1 MDYGFLVPAIQ
12 SIVIASTP
20 LVFAAL
26 GGVVTERSGV
36 LNLGVEGMMIMG
48 AVVGFGAVIAGV
60 PAAGAFVLAAGAGLL
75 MAALFGLLTL
85 VMYANAVATG
95 LALTLFGLGLS
106 ALLGAGF
113 VGLSAPAFPKLT
125 IPVLSDLPI
134 VGPLVFGHDPMVYFS
149 LVVAAALVW
158 FFKYTRAGLI
168 VRAVGDD
175 HEAAHAIGYNVVMI
189 RMAACCFGGA
199 MAGLGGAY
207 LSVVQTPLFIENMT
221 AGRGWIALAL
231 VVFASWRPGRVLI
244 GAYLFGGISIIQ
256 LHVQGFGI
264 AIPSQI
270 LSMLPYLATIIVL
283 TVISAR
289 AMSSSTSMPSAAP
302 RSLGKTFKATH

>member
-1 MDYGFLVPAIQ
+1 MSEFGFLISAFQ
-12 SIVIASTP
+12 SIIIASTP

-26 GGVVTERSGV
+26 GELVSERAGV

-48 AVVGFGAVIAGV
+48 AVVGFGCIIAGF
-60 PAAGAFVLAAGAGLL
+60 PPIMAFAFAALAGLG
-75 MAALFGLLTL
+75 MALLFGIMTL
-85 VMYANAVATG
+85 FLYANAVATG

-106 ALLGAGF
+106 ALIGSQY
-113 VGLSAPAFPKLT
+113 VGLSAGAFPKVH

-134 VGPLVFGHDPMVYFS
+134 VGPLLFSHD
-149 LVVAAALVW
+149 ALVYVSLALAIALIW
-158 FFKYTRAGLI
+158 FFKRTRAGLI

-175 HEAAHAIGYNVVMI
+175 HDAAHAIGYNVVAI
-189 RMAACCFGGA
+189 RMGAVLFGGA

-231 VVFASWRPGRVLI
+231 VVFASWRPGRVLL
-244 GAYLFGGISIIQ
+244 GAYLFGGITIIQ

-270 LSMLPYLATIIVL
+270 LSMLPYLATIVVL

-289 AMSSSTSMPSAAP
+289 AIGAQQGAP
-302 RSLGKTFKATH
+302 RSLGKIFKVTR

>member
-1 MDYGFLVPAIQ
+1 MSEFGFLIPAFQ
-12 SIVIASTP
+12 SIIIASTP

-26 GGVVTERSGV
+26 GELVSERAGV

-48 AVVGFGAVIAGV
+48 AVVGFGCMIAGF
-60 PAAGAFVLAAGAGLL
+60 PPIMAFAFAALAGLG
-75 MAALFGLLTL
+75 MALLFGIMTL
-85 VMYANAVATG
+85 FLYANAVATG

-106 ALLGAGF
+106 ALIGSQY
-113 VGLSAPAFPKLT
+113 VGLSAGAFPKVH

-134 VGPLVFGHDPMVYFS
+134 VGPLLFSHDALVYVS
-149 LVVAAALVW
+149 LVMALALIW
-158 FFKYTRAGLI
+158 FFKRTRAGLI

-175 HEAAHAIGYNVVMI
+175 HDAAHAIGYNVVAI
-189 RMAACCFGGA
+189 RLGAVLFGGA

-231 VVFASWRPGRVLI
+231 VVFASWRPGRVLL
-244 GAYLFGGISIIQ
+244 GAYLFGGITIIQ

-270 LSMLPYLATIIVL
+270 LSMLPYLATIVVL

-289 AMSSSTSMPSAAP
+289 AIGAQQGAP
-302 RSLGKTFKATH
+302 RSLGKIFKVTR

>member
-1 MDYGFLVPAIQ
+1 
-12 SIVIASTP
+12 
-20 LVFAAL
+20 
-26 GGVVTERSGV
+26 
-36 LNLGVEGMMIMG
+36 MIMG
-48 AVVGFGAVIAGV
+48 AVVGFGCMIAGF
-60 PAAGAFVLAAGAGLL
+60 PPIMAFAFAALAGLG
-75 MAALFGLLTL
+75 MALLFGIMTL
-85 VMYANAVATG
+85 FLYANAVATG

-106 ALLGAGF
+106 ALIGSQY
-113 VGLSAPAFPKLT
+113 VGLSAGAFPKVH

-134 VGPLVFGHDPMVYFS
+134 VGPLLFSHDALVYVS
-149 LVVAAALVW
+149 LVMALALIW
-158 FFKYTRAGLI
+158 FFKRTRAGLI

-175 HEAAHAIGYNVVMI
+175 HDAAHAIGYNVVAI
-189 RMAACCFGGA
+189 RMGAVLFGGA

-231 VVFASWRPGRVLI
+231 VVFASWRPGRVLL
-244 GAYLFGGISIIQ
+244 GAYLFGGITIIQ

-270 LSMLPYLATIIVL
+270 LSMLPYLATIVVL

-289 AMSSSTSMPSAAP
+289 AIGAQQGAP
-302 RSLGKTFKATH
+302 RSLGKIFKVTR